1 MYEYFDKKIA
11 TKSDDITLLYNEG
24 YVFTRIGVG
33 VMHKIKGLRVNI
45 SKFELSSENRRIL
58 RKEASV
64 KCIVKKLPYSN
75 YTYSIQK
82 MGASFYAEK
91 FGKGVFSAYKI
102 AEIFT
107 KQDNLNFNYV
117 FEFRKDNK
125 SVGFAISFMNKDI
138 IHYSYPFYDLDLND
152 RDLGLGMMSKV
163 LEYAKDHDIKY
174 VYLGSVYKKESLY
187 KLQFRGGEWFDGY
200 KWRDDLNTLKLQ
212 FR

>member
-45 SKFELSSENRRIL
+45 CKFELSSENRRIL
-58 RKEASV
+58 RKEANV

-82 MGASFYAEK
+82 MGSSFYAEK

-107 KQDNLNFNYV
+107 KQENLNFNCV

-125 SVGFAISFMNKDI
+125 SVGFAISFMNKDM
-138 IHYSYPFYDLDLND
+138 IHYSYPFYDLALND
-152 RDLGLGMMSKV
+152 RDLGLGMMVKV
-163 LEYAKDHDIKY
+163 LEYAKDHDMKY

-212 FR
+212 FK